1 MDAVTATYLK
11 MRAGPPAP
19 KLGVRMGFLTESASE
34 QFLTEYNKLREAKLI
49 VPSAMVP
56 SAVGG
61 QMLCEAVE
69 APEDQDQVDE
79 DAMSMIAA
87 QFLHEN
93 FDEVSDSTFHL
104 IAALPGVFAE
114 LAREWDMPLA
124 EVTTMLLDP
133 EPGMAEVAE
142 AVLDDIIEDLEAH
155 FAQEVEGDDGPEM
168 ALHFQDKKL
177 KTSVRDM
184 LKSGYVPGSEGD
196 RLFAALHRVEVHDD
210 PAGNG
215 DDVFRGSNIR
225 HATPLLDRS
234 IARPAVMAESR
245 TPWGI
250 KPLSGL
256 RMRSAI

>member
-69 APEDQDQVDE
+69 AHEDQDQVDE
-79 DAMSMIAA
+79 DAMAMVAA
-87 QFLHEN
+87 RFLHEN

-133 EPGMAEVAE
+133 DDDQREVAE
-142 AVLDDIIEDLEAH
+142 AVLDGIIEDLEAH
-155 FAQEVEGDDGPEM
+155 LGEDDDDGPEM

-184 LKSGYVPGSEGD
+184 LKSGYVPGSKGD
-196 RLFAALHRVEVHDD
+196 RMFAALHRVEVHDD
-210 PAGNG
+210 PSGNG
-215 DDVFRGSNIR
+215 DDVFRGSNVR

-234 IARPAVMAESR
+234 IARHAVMSESPS
-245 TPWGI
+245 PWGI